1 MNSYELTELFQAG
14 RFGSPSSGLPGI
26 HGLHGVNDAFTET
39 HVDALNLGQ
48 AMIGQ
53 MQGFQ

>member
-1 MNSYELTELFQAG
+1 MPA
-14 RFGSPSSGLPGI
+14 I
-26 HGLHGVNDAFTET
+26 HGLHGVTEAFTET

-53 MQGFQ
+53 MQGVQ